1 MEPTTPTTPAGARPE
16 PLDLNTYKARVIPGT
31 GASRL
36 EPDYA
41 QVYKQWRD
49 DPSPENNT
57 AVLKAVRPVI
67 DSAVR
72 PLGGSP
78 ALQGRAKQL
87 VLSGL
92 QTYDPQRASLRT
104 HLMTQLQGLRRIA
117 GQQAQPIRVPERVVL
132 DSMRLNRAHA
142 ELADTLYRDPTDD
155 ELADFTGMSPR
166 RIVRLRQQ
174 SRPVAES
181 AATMVDDEGNENT
194 PGVVNNTP
202 QEILAEY
209 VRSELSPADQLLL
222 DYATGNAGRER
233 LPGHAIAAKLGISP
247 SAVSQRLARIQGRF
261 RALEDLRLFGD

>member
-1 MEPTTPTTPAGARPE
+1 MDINPNPTTKRPD
-16 PLDLNTYKARVIPGT
+16 PLDLNTYKPHVLPGT
-31 GASRL
+31 GSTRL

-41 QVYKQWRD
+41 PVYEQWRA

-57 AVLKAVRPVI
+57 AMLKAVRPVI

-72 PLGGSP
+72 PLGNSP
-78 ALQGRAKQL
+78 ALHGRAKQL

-92 QTYDPQRASLRT
+92 RTYDPQRASLRT

-117 GQQAQPIRVPERVVL
+117 GQQSQPIRIPERVVL
-132 DSMRLNRAHA
+132 DNMRLNRATA
-142 ELADTLYRDPTDD
+142 ELTDTLYRDPTDD

-181 AATMVDDEGNENT
+181 AATMIDEEGNENT
-194 PGVVNNTP
+194 PGVVNDTP
-202 QEILAEY
+202 QAILQEY
-209 VRSELSPADQLLL
+209 VRAELSPSDQLLL

-233 LPGHAIAAKLGISP
+233 LPGHVIAAKLGISP
-247 SAVSQRLARIQGRF
+247 SAVSQRLAKIQNRF
-261 RALEDLRLFGD
+261 RTLEDLRLFGD